1 MIRNDTIAAI
11 STPAGRGGVA
21 MIRISGRDA
30 ADIASR
36 CFLPKNGQNFA
47 DLPAR
52 RAVFGDILCRST
64 EGAEPLR
71 DSGIA
76 VFYKGPASFTG
87 EDTAELCCH
96 GGTLVQRRALEWAL
110 RCGARLAEPGEF
122 SRRALM
128 NGKLS
133 LCEAEALSDLLS
145 AKTDAQLR
153 IAEGGAD
160 GRLDRELSDIY
171 SALADTLASLYAK
184 IDFPDEDL
192 ADLDAEALLEAAQ
205 KAQERVTRLAAGYE
219 NTAAIREGIPAVIC
233 GLPNTGKSSLYNALA
248 GEELAIV
255 TGEAGTTRDILSS
268 ELSCGK
274 VLLRLSDTAGVRETA
289 AEAESI
295 GVCRALG
302 AMERASLIL
311 LVFDGSRPL
320 CAEDEAL
327 ARRASAAPGVLI
339 PVLNKSDL
347 PALLSAADLAALCGT
362 EPSVLSAA
370 TGAGVADLR
379 ARIENL
385 FLSGQE
391 SIDAEPLLCSG
402 RQYSAA
408 LRAAEHLSAAV
419 SALETGLP
427 PDCAAS
433 DLELAL
439 GDLGELDG
447 RAVDEEIVAR
457 IFANFCVGK

>member
-1 MIRNDTIAAI
+1 M
-11 STPAGRGGVA
+11 
-21 MIRISGRDA
+21 
-30 ADIASR
+30 
-36 CFLPKNGQNFA
+36 
-47 DLPAR
+47 
-52 RAVFGDILCRST
+52 
-64 EGAEPLR
+64 
-71 DSGIA
+71 
-76 VFYKGPASFTG
+76 
-87 EDTAELCCH
+87 
-96 GGTLVQRRALEWAL
+96 
-110 RCGARLAEPGEF
+110 
-122 SRRALM
+122 
-128 NGKLS
+128 
-133 LCEAEALSDLLS
+133 
-145 AKTDAQLR
+145 
-153 IAEGGAD
+153 
-160 GRLDRELSDIY
+160 
-171 SALADTLASLYAK
+171 
-184 IDFPDEDL
+184 
-192 ADLDAEALLEAAQ
+192 
-205 KAQERVTRLAAGYE
+205 
-219 NTAAIREGIPAVIC
+219 
-233 GLPNTGKSSLYNALA
+233 
-248 GEELAIV
+248 
-255 TGEAGTTRDILSS
+255 
-268 ELSCGK
+268 
-274 VLLRLSDTAGVRETA
+274 LLRLSDTAGVRETA

-347 PALLSAADLAALCGT
+347 PALLSASDLAALCGT

-385 FLSGQE
+385 FLLGQE

>member
-1 MIRNDTIAAI
+1 MRVRAERHEAAAELPVARVDGHELLTGKAAAEAARIELEDGIRLDGRAQDLVDILLEYPVGDFWVRIRRIA
-11 STPAGRGGVA
+11 
-21 MIRISGRDA
+21 RDVVDMAEHIDVGAVA
-30 ADIASR
+30 ADVLCHELVITMKR
-36 CFLPKNGQNFA
+36 FFFA
-47 DLPAR
+47 LALVIGR
-52 RAVFGDILCRST
+52 VVDILAVDDVLGADDEV
-64 EGAEPLR
+64 EGLLLE
-71 DSGIA
+71 
-76 VFYKGPASFTG
+76 
-87 EDTAELCCH
+87 E
-96 GGTLVQRRALEWAL
+96 VQVALE
-110 RCGARLAEPGEF
+110 
-122 SRRALM
+122 
-128 NGKLS
+128 
-133 LCEAEALSDLLS
+133 
-145 AKTDAQLR
+145 
-153 IAEGGAD
+153 D
-160 GRLDRELSDIY
+160 GLIH
-171 SALADTLASLYAK
+171 
-184 IDFPDEDL
+184 

-347 PALLSAADLAALCGT
+347 PALLSASDLAALCGT

-379 ARIENL
+379 SRIENL

-391 SIDAEPLLCSG
+391 NIDAEPLLCSG

-419 SALETGLP
+419 SALEAGLP